1 MIQIQVSSDGRDIV
15 SDYTAGYD
23 IIFLDIQMKH
33 LDGMKTAERI
43 RTMDENVVF
52 IFITSTVRFAVQGY
66 QVNALGYILKPVS
79 SLACSQIV
87 RKAVK
92 QVKKN
97 QSQDYMNII
106 VDGGQVRLDI
116 SQIRY
121 IESQRHHI
129 LVHSEKGEFV
139 TAGPMKNVESAFASK
154 GFSKCHN
161 AFLVNLRH
169 VFGILQNT
177 AVLSDHTE
185 LPISRARKKP
195 FMEDLTDYM
204 GGVHR

>member
-1 MIQIQVSSDGRDIV
+1 MIQIAIVEDDKGDVRILEGYLKKYMQEYSTVIQIQVFSDGLDIV

-79 SLACSQIV
+79 YLAFSQIV
-87 RKAVK
+87 SKAVK

-97 QSQDYMNII
+97 Q
-106 VDGGQVRLDI
+106 
-116 SQIRY
+116 
-121 IESQRHHI
+121 
-129 LVHSEKGEFV
+129 
-139 TAGPMKNVESAFASK
+139 
-154 GFSKCHN
+154 
-161 AFLVNLRH
+161 
-169 VFGILQNT
+169 
-177 AVLSDHTE
+177 
-185 LPISRARKKP
+185 
-195 FMEDLTDYM
+195 
-204 GGVHR
+204 